1 MDPEGYLPVTLIASF
16 NRVIALSAD
25 LALIIAAVKESD
37 KLEVYNDYKVRT
49 KIEPTK
55 WPLSPSD
62 SNPPISNVPEKS
74 YMSAKHA
81 PASSSSLS
89 STLSSAAVAGN
100 EFYPAGYENGDIS
113 TPVVPLSY
121 VLDKI
126 PPPPAVLKNAKKK
139 PSTTST
145 SASESTTTN
154 TADSGTTAATTTTTT
169 TNNNSKVDNN
179 NTSSSVQPLQMA
191 VVCK

>member
-49 KIEPTK
+49 KIDPTI
-55 WPLSPSD
+55 WPLSATD

-81 PASSSSLS
+81 PAPSSSSS
-89 STLSSAAVAGN
+89 TSTLSSAALAGN
-100 EFYPAGYENGDIS
+100 EFYPAGYENGDVS
-113 TPVVPLSY
+113 TASVVPLSN
-121 VLDKI
+121 VLVKI
-126 PPPPAVLKNAKKK
+126 PPPPVLKNAKKK
-139 PSTTST
+139 PTTGSTNASAASTTPT
-145 SASESTTTN
+145 ESS
-154 TADSGTTAATTTTTT
+154 DTTTTT

>member
-1 MDPEGYLPVTLIASF
+1 MDSEGYLPVTLIASF

-49 KIEPTK
+49 KIDPTK
-55 WPLSPSD
+55 WPLSAGE

-74 YMSAKHA
+74 YMIAKA
-81 PASSSSLS
+81 ATASTSSSVI
-89 STLSSAAVAGN
+89 VAGN
-100 EFYPAGYENGDIS
+100 EFYPAGYENGDAS
-113 TPVVPLSY
+113 TPVVPLSN
-121 VLDKI
+121 VLVKI
-126 PPPPAVLKNAKKK
+126 PPPPVLKNAKKK
-139 PSTTST
+139 PPTAAATTNAT
-145 SASESTTTN
+145 ASAAAAAPTTTNSTTT
-154 TADSGTTAATTTTTT
+154 AT

-191 VVCK
+191 VICK

>member
-49 KIEPTK
+49 KIDPTK
-55 WPLSPSD
+55 WPLSATD

-81 PASSSSLS
+81 PTPSSSSS
-89 STLSSAAVAGN
+89 TSTLSSAALAGN

-113 TPVVPLSY
+113 TTASVVPLSD

-126 PPPPAVLKNAKKK
+126 PPPPVLKNAKKK
-139 PSTTST
+139 PITGSTNA
-145 SASESTTTN
+145 SAASTTT
-154 TADSGTTAATTTTTT
+154 TASSDATTTT